1 MQINIIPLPVTMN
14 GKKNT
19 SQIKFSAV
27 TIKQRIKPVLQHSLC
42 KNELNVLCQVL
53 PLHGLSTVFP
63 V

>member
-1 MQINIIPLPVTMN
+1 MN

-19 SQIKFSAV
+19 GQIKFSVV